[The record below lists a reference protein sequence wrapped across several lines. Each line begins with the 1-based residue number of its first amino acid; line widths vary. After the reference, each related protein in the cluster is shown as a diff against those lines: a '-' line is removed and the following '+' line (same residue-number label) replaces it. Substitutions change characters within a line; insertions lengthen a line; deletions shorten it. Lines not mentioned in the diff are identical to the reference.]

1 MAFSTPA
8 VVTQVTG
15 RAWIRNS
22 DGSLTELHAGS
33 RIPPDTEIVTASGAT
48 VALQTE
54 GGMPL
59 TIGENRDVAFNADM
73 AGQPVDRSEAAVAP
87 PTGTDSDRLLAAL
100 QSGQDPFDNLEPTA
114 ALVSG
119 GGDGGGSSF
128 VRLARVVE
136 ATTPLDLAYPNPG
149 TPGINLVPSAGLATG
164 ADDGA
169 VANNAP
175 LAADDANTTSEKLA
189 ISGNILTN
197 DSDPDG
203 DALAI
208 VTVGDRPMV
217 TGGVTVPG
225 SNGGAFTVFPDG
237 SYVFEPGQ
245 AFQNLGAGQTATS
258 SLTYTITDPA
268 GNTST
273 ATITVTVNGVND
285 APTVTTSLD
294 NINGVDAQQNI
305 NVDVSGHFAD
315 VDNGDKLTY
324 SAIGLPPGL
333 QIDPNTGVI
342 TGTIDH
348 SASQG
353 GNQGAYQVVI
363 TATDTS
369 GASVSE
375 TFTWNVSNPAPVAAN
390 DTAVTHEDAAVTGNV
405 LTGNEQ
411 GAGRDVDPDGD
422 TLQVVR
428 AGDRDVPAE
437 GVKVTGTDGG
447 TFTIH
452 PDGSYTFEPG
462 EDFQGLAEGETKTTT
477 ITYTVSDGEGGT
489 STATLEVTVTGT
501 NDVPVITPHVPTGPD
516 DQIAGDHGTVV
527 EDEKLSVEGKLDIS
541 DADHDQSFFQAQ
553 EGTAGKYGTF
563 TIDANGKWTYQLNNS
578 AAEVQQLAVG
588 EHLTEEFTV
597 KTADGTE
604 TKITVTIDGTNDV
617 PEISGESTGAI
628 TEDADT
634 SVSGQLAV
642 ADTDKS
648 DTHTWSIDGS
658 NKGAYGAIAVDEK
671 GQWTYTVDQNA
682 VQALKAGETVNE
694 TFTVLVDDG
703 NGGKDTQVITITLTG
718 TNDAP
723 IITPHVPTGPD
734 DQIAGDHG
742 TVVEDEKLSVEGK
755 LDISDADR
763 GESSFQP
770 QDGTAGKYGTFTID
784 ANGKWT
790 YQLNNS
796 AAEVQQLAVGE
807 HLTEEFTVKTA
818 DGTETKIIVTIDG
831 TNDVP
836 EISGESTGAITEDA
850 DTSVSGQL
858 AVADTDKSDTH
869 TWSIDGSNKGAY
881 GAIAVDEKGQ
891 WTYTV
896 DQNAVQ
902 ALKAGETVNETFT
915 VLVDDGNGGKDT
927 QVIMITLTGTNDA
940 PIITPH
946 VPTGPDD
953 QIAGDHGTVVE
964 DEKLSVEGKLDIS
977 DADRGESS
985 FQPQDGTAGKYG
997 TFTIDA
1003 NGKWTYQLNNSAAEV
1018 QQLAVGEHLTE
1029 EFTVK
1034 TADGTETKITVT
1046 IDGTN
1051 DKPEISGPS
1060 TGSVQEDG
1068 DQVTSGQLT
1077 VADVDVND
1085 HHTWSI
1091 DGDGNGAY
1099 GKLTLDSTGK
1109 WTYTLDNE
1117 KAQSLTSKDTVTE
1130 TFTVKVSDGHGGF
1143 DDQVITVTV
1152 KGTDD
1157 GAVIQPSKPGDDAGT
1172 VTEDKVLTAGGKLDV
1187 TDPDAGQAVFV
1198 PQTNK
1203 QGQYGSFTI
1212 DANGNWTYKLD
1223 NTSEKVQG
1231 LQAGQQVSEKFT
1243 VTTADGT
1250 TSEVTITINGTNDQ
1264 PQISGPST
1272 GSVQEDGTQTTGG
1285 QLAVQDADIGD
1296 QHTWSID
1303 GDGNGAYGKLT
1314 LDSTGKWTYT
1324 LDNDKAQSLTSKD
1337 TITETFTVKVSDGHG
1352 GFDDQ
1357 VITVTVKG
1365 TDDGAVI
1372 QPSKP
1377 GDDAGTVTEDKVLTA
1392 GGKLDVTD
1400 PDAGQAVFVPQTNKQ
1415 GQYGSFTIDANGN
1428 WTYKLDNTSEKVQG
1442 LQAGQQVSEKFT
1454 VTTADGTTSEVTITI
1469 NGTNDQPQI
1478 SGPSTGSVQEDGT
1491 QTTGGQLAVQDADIG
1506 DQHTWSI
1513 DGDGNGAYGKLT
1525 LDSTGK
1531 WTYTLDN
1538 DKAQSLT
1545 SKDTV
1550 TETFTVK
1557 VSDGHGG
1564 FDDQVI
1570 TVTVKGTDDGA
1581 VIQPSKPGDDA
1592 GTVTEDK
1599 VLTAGGKLDVTDPDA
1614 GQAVFVPQTNKQ
1626 GQYGSFTIDANGNWT
1641 YKLDNTSEKVQ
1652 GLQAGQQV
1660 SEKFTVTTADGTT
1673 SEVTITINGTNDQ
1686 PQISGPSTGSVQE
1699 DGTQTTGGQL
1709 AVQDA
1714 DIGDQHTWS
1723 IDGDGNGAYGK
1734 LTLDSTGKWTYTLD
1748 NDKAQSLTSKDTI
1761 TETFTVKVS
1770 DGHGGFDDQVITVTV
1785 KGTDDRAVI
1794 TGSGTGSV
1802 TEDSTLQT
1810 GGKLNVLDP
1819 DAGQAVFV
1827 PQTNH
1832 QGQYGSF
1839 TIDAN
1844 GNWTYR
1850 LNNDSAAVQAL
1861 GGADKVTETFTVTT
1875 ADGTTST
1882 VTVVVNGANDAPTS
1896 ADNAATVDAGGK
1908 HTFSLDEFAFQD
1920 SNGEHDSLQSVIITR
1935 TPDSGTLTLN
1945 GQTVTAGQ
1953 EILASDIAA
1962 GKLVYTPGADGK
1974 DASFGFQ
1981 VRDNGGDLNGG
1992 HDTSGEYTFD
2002 LVTNNLIVGGNTGS
2016 GGSTPLNGGSG
2027 DDIIVGDEGGT
2038 KVVVEPGKNY
2048 NIALIV
2054 DHSGSMAWGLDGSRN
2069 PGRGEDRMSV
2079 VKAALIN
2086 LLNTLDTHT
2095 GGVVNVALIGFGS
2108 DADRVIQVQGLTAN
2122 NVDTLIAAI
2131 NRMTATGGTNYEDA
2145 FDSAV
2150 SWFNAQAAA
2159 GKTGAN
2165 YENIS
2170 YFLTDGD
2177 PTYYVNSRGGRG
2189 GDGSTTDDTV
2199 LKESIDAFKDLS
2211 NVSNVHAIG
2220 VGDGVSS
2227 QFLQF
2232 FDNTNGTGNVTVGVG
2247 YHSDTTL
2254 ANFTSNSGMSS
2265 VSNWA
2270 QVLGGSGSSLTRS
2283 NGQLHIMDVA
2293 GSGET
2298 KVTSQSFNIS
2308 GSKTSVSF
2316 DVSTTNF
2323 GTGDSFK
2330 WAIEKLVDG
2339 QWVTVQSGTSST
2351 AISNMV
2357 TLESNILASGTYH
2370 LVFSVTDNTSGN
2382 GNAQVNIDNIATH
2395 TYSDT
2400 VSGPAGNVDIVHQ
2413 GSDLDTVL
2421 QGGGSH
2427 SDPVAVGSDTI
2438 NGGDGHDII
2447 FGDTINT
2454 DGLSWA
2460 GHGAGTH
2467 DGQGWQAL
2475 VDYLTATNGHT
2486 PTTSELYGF
2495 ISANHGQFNVDGDT
2509 RGGNDVIH
2517 GGNGDDII
2525 YGQGGDD
2532 QLYGDAGNDIIY
2544 GGEGNDLLH
2553 GGAGNDTLYGGNGND
2568 TLIGGQGNDTLY
2580 GGAGSDTFK
2589 WELNDQGTVDAPAVD
2604 TIKDFSTASK
2614 ADGGDVLDLHEL
2626 LQNPADGDLS
2636 KYLHFSKQGNDTVI
2650 NVSTTGHAAANAFD
2664 QKIVLQN
2671 VDLTNGGALQTDQ
2684 AIINDLLQKGK
2695 LQGHNN

>member
-164 ADDGA
+164 GDDGA

-405 LTGNEQ
+405 LTGNAQ

-501 NDVPVITPHVPTGPD
+501 NDAPVITPHVPTGPD

-563 TIDANGKWTYQLNNS
+563 TIDANGKWTYQLNNNAAEVQQLAVGEHLTEEFTVKTADGTETKITVTIDGTNDVPEIS
-578 AAEVQQLAVG
+578 GESTGAITEDADTSVSGQLAVADTDKSDTHTWSIDGSNKGAYGTISVDPDTGKWTYTVDKDAIQALKDGEKASETFTVKVDDGHGGVDTQVITVSLTGTNDAPIITPHVPTGPDDQIAGDHGTVVEDEKLSVEGKLDISDADRGESSFQVQEGTAGKYGTFTIDANGKWTYQLNNNAAEVQQLAVG

-763 GESSFQP
+763 GESSFQV

-818 DGTETKIIVTIDG
+818 DGTETKITVTIDG
-831 TNDVP
+831 TNDKP

-869 TWSIDGSNKGAY
+869 TWTIDGSNKGAY

-927 QVIMITLTGTNDA
+927 QVITITLTGTNDA

-1003 NGKWTYQLNNSAAEV
+1003 NGKWTYQLNNNAAEV

-1085 HHTWSI
+1085 HHS
-1091 DGDGNGAY
+1091 
-1099 GKLTLDSTGK
+1099 
-1109 WTYTLDNE
+1109 
-1117 KAQSLTSKDTVTE
+1117 
-1130 TFTVKVSDGHGGF
+1130 
-1143 DDQVITVTV
+1143 
-1152 KGTDD
+1152 
-1157 GAVIQPSKPGDDAGT
+1157 
-1172 VTEDKVLTAGGKLDV
+1172 
-1187 TDPDAGQAVFV
+1187 
-1198 PQTNK
+1198 
-1203 QGQYGSFTI
+1203 
-1212 DANGNWTYKLD
+1212 
-1223 NTSEKVQG
+1223 
-1231 LQAGQQVSEKFT
+1231 
-1243 VTTADGT
+1243 
-1250 TSEVTITINGTNDQ
+1250 
-1264 PQISGPST
+1264 
-1272 GSVQEDGTQTTGG
+1272 
-1285 QLAVQDADIGD
+1285 
-1296 QHTWSID
+1296 
-1303 GDGNGAYGKLT
+1303 
-1314 LDSTGKWTYT
+1314 
-1324 LDNDKAQSLTSKD
+1324 
-1337 TITETFTVKVSDGHG
+1337 
-1352 GFDDQ
+1352 
-1357 VITVTVKG
+1357 
-1365 TDDGAVI
+1365 
-1372 QPSKP
+1372 
-1377 GDDAGTVTEDKVLTA
+1377 
-1392 GGKLDVTD
+1392 
-1400 PDAGQAVFVPQTNKQ
+1400 
-1415 GQYGSFTIDANGN
+1415 
-1428 WTYKLDNTSEKVQG
+1428 
-1442 LQAGQQVSEKFT
+1442 
-1454 VTTADGTTSEVTITI
+1454 
-1469 NGTNDQPQI
+1469 
-1478 SGPSTGSVQEDGT
+1478 
-1491 QTTGGQLAVQDADIG
+1491 
-1506 DQHTWSI
+1506 WSI

-1748 NDKAQSLTSKDTI
+1748 NDKAQSLTSKDTV

-2150 SWFNAQAAA
+2150 SWFNSQAAA